1 LDGAKDGGPSR
12 AMGRFKHNDIAGA
25 DDGEQALG
33 SHPLR
38 GCQFVP
44 IFTGNK
50 ALPNRPGRLPFD

>member
-1 LDGAKDGGPSR
+1 
-12 AMGRFKHNDIAGA
+12 MGRFKHNDIAGA

-44 IFTGNK
+44 IFTGNT